1 MTALVF
7 VAFLWAGAQNALAG
21 GGSFITLPV
30 LMLTGLDARSANIT
44 STLAL
49 FPSQIAAGWTGRRA
63 VADAAGLS
71 FRALVI
77 ISVAGGALG
86 AGLLL
91 VTSQSFFAHLVPWL
105 VLFATAVFAWGNFGP
120 RGAGE
125 HRLGRTGA
133 AVTQLCIAIY
143 GGYFGG
149 AIGFLMFA
157 ALTAAS
163 MPIRTAGATKNVL
176 AVAMNA
182 SAVAIFA
189 FSPQAQWSHAAAGA
203 AGALIGGVVGALM
216 LQRISERWLRMLV
229 ILIGLALTVGLFL
242 HGR

>member
-1 MTALVF
+1 
-7 VAFLWAGAQNALAG
+7 
-21 GGSFITLPV
+21 
-30 LMLTGLDARSANIT
+30 T

-163 MPIRTAGATKNVL
+163 VPIRAAGATKNVL

-182 SAVAIFA
+182 SAVVIFA
-189 FSPQAQWSHAAAGA
+189 FSPQARWASAGVGA

-216 LQRISERWLRMLV
+216 LQRIS
-229 ILIGLALTVGLFL
+229 
-242 HGR
+242 

>member
-1 MTALVF
+1 MTALIF

-30 LMLTGLDARSANIT
+30 LMLTGLDARAANIT

-49 FPSQIAAGWTGRRA
+49 FPSQVAAGWTGRRS

-71 FRALVI
+71 FRALAL
-77 ISVAGGALG
+77 ISIAGGALG
-86 AGLLL
+86 AALLL

-105 VLFATAVFAWGNFGP
+105 VLFATVVFAWSSFGARP
-120 RGAGE
+120 EQAR
-125 HRLGRTGA
+125 RLGRSGA
-133 AVTQLCIAIY
+133 ALTQLCISVY

-157 ALTAAS
+157 TLAAAA
-163 MPIRTAGATKNVL
+163 MPLRAAGATKNVL

-189 FSPQAQWSHAAAGA
+189 FSPQARWGPAVLGA
-203 AGALIGGVVGALM
+203 AGAIIGGVVGGLL
-216 LQRISERWLRMLV
+216 LQRINERLLRGLV
-229 ILIGLALTVGLFL
+229 IVIGVALSIGLFVRA
-242 HGR
+242 H